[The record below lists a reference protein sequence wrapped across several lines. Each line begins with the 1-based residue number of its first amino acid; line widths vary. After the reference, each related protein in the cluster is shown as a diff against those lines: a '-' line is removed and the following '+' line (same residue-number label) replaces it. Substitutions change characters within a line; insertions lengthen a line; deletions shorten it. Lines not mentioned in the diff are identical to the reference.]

1 MTKKKQSYSTGFKVQ
16 VNLGRSSSHINSDCH
31 SVSFR
36 DWQQLRVGANLLT
49 TGQELTV
56 LLKEP
61 PIFKVDNYVVGKVV
75 GKVSG
80 SLDALEFFD
89 MKYLNDSGIETIN
102 LLTTF
107 AGSLKDKQAGSPCKA
122 SLKTLTSQRSLF
134 TIVPSYHYDDLFAL
148 DLSIHSLN

>member
-1 MTKKKQSYSTGFKVQ
+1 M
-16 VNLGRSSSHINSDCH
+16 
-31 SVSFR
+31 
-36 DWQQLRVGANLLT
+36 
-49 TGQELTV
+49 
-56 LLKEP
+56 LLKKP
-61 PIFKVDNYVVGKVV
+61 PIFKVDNYAV

-122 SLKTLTSQRSLF
+122 SLKTLTS
-134 TIVPSYHYDDLFAL
+134 
-148 DLSIHSLN
+148 

>member
-1 MTKKKQSYSTGFKVQ
+1 M
-16 VNLGRSSSHINSDCH
+16 
-31 SVSFR
+31 
-36 DWQQLRVGANLLT
+36 
-49 TGQELTV
+49 

-107 AGSLKDKQAGSPCKA
+107 AGSLKDKQAGLPCKA
-122 SLKTLTSQRSLF
+122 SLKTLTS
-134 TIVPSYHYDDLFAL
+134 
-148 DLSIHSLN
+148 